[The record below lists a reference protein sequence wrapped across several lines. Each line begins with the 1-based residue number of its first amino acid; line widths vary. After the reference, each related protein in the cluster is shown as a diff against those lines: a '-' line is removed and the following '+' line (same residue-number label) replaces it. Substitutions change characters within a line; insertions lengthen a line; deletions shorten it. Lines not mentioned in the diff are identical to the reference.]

1 MRGSVQCKYE
11 EGNEQLEE
19 MNSCMDVYVCTNY
32 YVEVRIRCE
41 HSLLIPTANGFRG
54 RRREKL

>member
-1 MRGSVQCKYE
+1 MFSVNAKRG
-11 EGNEQLEE
+11 